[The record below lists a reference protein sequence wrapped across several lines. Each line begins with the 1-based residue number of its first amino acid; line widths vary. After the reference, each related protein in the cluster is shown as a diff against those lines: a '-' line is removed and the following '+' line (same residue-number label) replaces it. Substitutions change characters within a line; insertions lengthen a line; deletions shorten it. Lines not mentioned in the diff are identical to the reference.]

1 MFHVK
6 YPLDFLNPTA
16 IFLFSIH
23 IITWRLQILEWT
35 REQSQ
40 KMEKS
45 LYENKYFKKKICMSV
60 IETDLPVSLGVASME
75 GWILKVIDNLS

>member
-1 MFHVK
+1 
-6 YPLDFLNPTA
+6 
-16 IFLFSIH
+16 
-23 IITWRLQILEWT
+23 
-35 REQSQ
+35 
-40 KMEKS
+40 MEKS